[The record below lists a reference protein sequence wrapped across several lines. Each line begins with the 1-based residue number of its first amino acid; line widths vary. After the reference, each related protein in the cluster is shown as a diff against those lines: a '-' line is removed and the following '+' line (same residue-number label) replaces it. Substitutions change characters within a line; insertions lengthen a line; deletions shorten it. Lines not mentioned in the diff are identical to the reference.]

1 LRHGGVIP
9 AGKLDALG
17 GDAAVTHTALAE
29 ARAMTLQNVTLDDK
43 YDLTQSR
50 VFVTGYQ
57 ALIRATL
64 MQQERDR
71 LAGLNTAGYVSGYRG
86 SPLGGLDQQFMR
98 AKAAL
103 DKHNILFQSGLN
115 EDLAATAIWG
125 TQQAELRGEGKYDG
139 VFGMWYGKGPGVDR
153 TGDVF
158 RHANFAGSS
167 RHGGVVALMGD
178 DHTAESSTTAH
189 QSEFHFV
196 DVMIPILN
204 PAGVQEFIDYA
215 LYGWAMSRFCGSWVA
230 LKCMHETVESTGV
243 VEAGLDSL
251 KIVIPGEDEFK
262 MPPGGLNI
270 RLVDGILDME
280 ARLHDYKRD
289 AMLAF
294 IKANKLNRIITSGGP
309 NAKIGIITV
318 GKSYLDVRQALDQ
331 LGIDE
336 VKCNDLGLRLFKVAC
351 PWPISRDEL
360 KAFAEGLDLIICVEE
375 KRSLIEVQVREELY
389 GSANQPVV
397 VGKRDE
403 QENWLFPVKGAL
415 DPHDIAV
422 AVGERILRRG
432 HVEDIANRVARL
444 KQAQSAVAAM
454 TDVSARMPYF
464 CSGCPHNSS
473 TVVPQGMRAYAG
485 IGCHFMSQWMDRN
498 TLGWTHMGGEGANWI
513 GEAPFSKRKHVFQNL
528 GDGTYN
534 HSGYLA
540 IRAAAASGVNI
551 TYKILFNDAVAMTGG
566 QRNDGGLTVPIIAR
580 QVAAEGAKKIV
591 IVTDEPWKYPRNAGF
606 PEGLT
611 IHHRD
616 DLMAVQTGLAD
627 IPGLT
632 VLIYDQTC
640 AAEKRRRR
648 KRGQFPDPDKRVI
661 INELVCEGC
670 GDCGV
675 QSNCVSVQP
684 LDTEWGRKRTI
695 DQSSCNKDFSCLKG
709 FCPSFVT
716 VEGAKLKRGKAIE
729 APAGLPALPEPVQP
743 AIGQTYS
750 IIVTG
755 VGGTGIVTIG
765 GVLGMAAHLEGK
777 GVGIIDQAGLAQK
790 GGAVYSHIRI
800 ARKPSDIHA
809 IRVAANECD
818 LVLGGDMVVVGNK
831 KVLSTAKLGATTMVI
846 NTTEVFPGDFTR
858 NADFSLPT
866 ERLKRAIR
874 TAAGAEQTRFV
885 DATRLATALLGNSIG
900 ANIFMVGYAY
910 QLGAL
915 PLSAE
920 SIERAIELNGE
931 SVPMNL
937 SAFQFGRRA
946 AHDAASVEALVKPAP
961 GAASDARRLSQS
973 FDEIVARRV
982 TFLTAYQNAA
992 YAARYKA
999 LVEKVKAAEIAKAP
1013 GKTGL
1018 ADAVARYLFKL
1029 MAYKDEYEVARL
1041 YAEPSFLAQVKNEV
1055 AGDNLTLKFHLA
1067 PPLFARKDKVTGLP
1081 KKMTLGPWMLPA
1093 FRVLAKFK
1101 VLRGTALD
1109 VFGYSQERRTERKL
1123 IADYAALL
1131 EEIMG
1136 KLNPDNHP
1144 VAVGLA
1150 NIPEKIRGFGHVKAR
1165 HLVAAKADEAALLE
1179 QFRSGQAPVLKAAE

>member
-1 LRHGGVIP
+1 
-9 AGKLDALG
+9 
-17 GDAAVTHTALAE
+17 
-29 ARAMTLQNVTLDDK
+29 MTLKNVTLDDK

-57 ALIRATL
+57 ALIRACL
-64 MQQERDR
+64 MQHERDR

-98 AKAAL
+98 AKGAL
-103 DKHNILFQSGLN
+103 DQHNVLFQSGLN
-115 EDLAATAIWG
+115 EDLAATALWG

-167 RHGGVVALMGD
+167 RNGGVVALMGD

-204 PAGVQEFIDYA
+204 PAGVQEIIDYA
-215 LYGWAMSRFCGSWVA
+215 LYGWAMSRYCGSWAA
-230 LKCMHETVESTGV
+230 LKCMHETVESTAV
-243 VEAGLDSL
+243 VDGALDRV
-251 KIVIPGEDEFK
+251 KIVIPGDEEFK

-280 ARLHDYKRD
+280 ARLHDFKRD

-294 IKANKLNRIITSGGP
+294 VKANKLNKVIISGGRNP
-309 NAKIGIITV
+309 KIGIITV
-318 GKSYLDVRQALDQ
+318 GKSYLDVRQAFDE

-336 VKCNDLGLRLFKVAC
+336 VKCNDFGIKLYKVAC
-351 PWPISRDEL
+351 PWPISRREL
-360 KAFAEGLDLIICVEE
+360 KEFAEGLDLIIVVEE

-389 GSANQPVV
+389 GTANQPVV
-397 VGKRDE
+397 IGKRDE

-415 DPHDIAV
+415 EPNDIAI
-422 AVGERILRRG
+422 AVGERVLKRG
-432 HVEDIANRVARL
+432 HNDELANRVSRL
-444 KQAQSAVAAM
+444 KQGQSAVAAM
-454 TDVSARMPYF
+454 TDVSARTPYF

-513 GEAPFSKRKHVFQNL
+513 GEAPFSKRNHVFQNL

-540 IRAAAASGVNI
+540 IRAAAASGVNV

-566 QRNDGGLTVPIIAR
+566 QRNDGGLNVPQIAR

-591 IVTDEPWKYPRNAGF
+591 VVTDEPWKYPSDADF
-606 PEGLT
+606 PKGVT

-616 DLMAVQTGLAD
+616 ELMAVQTGLAD
-627 IPGLT
+627 VPGLT

-648 KRGQFPDPDKRVI
+648 KRGQFPDPDKRVV

-684 LDTEWGRKRTI
+684 LETEWGRKRTI
-695 DQSSCNKDFSCLKG
+695 DQSSCNKDYSCLKG

-716 VEGAKLKRGKAIE
+716 VEGAKLKRGKAVE
-729 APAGLPALPEPVQP
+729 APANLPALPEPVQP

-777 GVGIIDQAGLAQK
+777 GIGIIDQAGLAQK

-800 ARKPSDIHA
+800 ARKPEDIHA
-809 IRVAANECD
+809 IRVAAGECD

-831 KVLSTAKLGATTMVI
+831 KVLSTAKLGGTTMVI
-846 NTTEVFPGDFTR
+846 NTAEILPGDFTR

-874 TAAGAEQTRFV
+874 TAAGAEKTHFV
-885 DATRLATALLGNSIG
+885 DGTRLATALLGNSIG

-920 SIERAIELNGE
+920 SIEKAIELNGE
-931 SVPMNL
+931 AVPMNL

-946 AHDAASVEALVKPAP
+946 AFDAASVESLVKPAP

-973 FDEIVARRV
+973 FDETVARRV
-982 TFLTAYQNAA
+982 EFLTAYQNAD
-992 YAARYKA
+992 YAARYKK
-999 LVEKVKAAEIAKAP
+999 LVDKIQAAEAEKVP

-1081 KKMTLGPWMLPA
+1081 KKMTLGSWMLPA

-1101 VLRGTALD
+1101 FLRGTAFD
-1109 VFGYSQERRTERKL
+1109 IFGYAQERRTERKL
-1123 IADYAALL
+1123 VADYEALL
-1131 EEIMG
+1131 GEIIDR
-1136 KLNPDNHP
+1136 LAPENHHL
-1144 VAVGLA
+1144 VVGLA
-1150 NIPEKIRGFGHVKAR
+1150 AIPEKIRGFGHVKAR
-1165 HLVAAKADEAALLE
+1165 HLVAAKADEAALLD
-1179 QFRSGQAPVLKAAE
+1179 QFRSGTAPVLKAAE